1 MLISPLHLA
10 DGNSMH
16 TFSLEGWEVLSTLAY
31 ATVFTEQ
38 SPYAD
43 SNSTGLA
50 NQRPGIVFAIDIQRK
65 TS

>member
-1 MLISPLHLA
+1 MLIAPLYRA

-16 TFSLEGWEVLSTLAY
+16 TFSIEGWEVLSTLAY

-38 SPYAD
+38 SPYANG
-43 SNSTGLA
+43 SSTGLS